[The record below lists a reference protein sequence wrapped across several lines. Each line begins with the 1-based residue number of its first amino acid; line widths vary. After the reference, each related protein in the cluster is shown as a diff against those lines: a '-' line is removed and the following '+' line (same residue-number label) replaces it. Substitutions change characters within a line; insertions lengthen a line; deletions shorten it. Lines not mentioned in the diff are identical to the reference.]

1 MKQERKTTLTNS
13 TKSKELIATYDS
25 DSKRYHRF
33 LIDEGQEITGTI
45 YIPKDKEVP
54 DRVTISLLIIAS
66 SKSALFVSECTR
78 KPIEKEV
85 GNPW

>member
-1 MKQERKTTLTNS
+1 METQIS
-13 TKSKELIATYDS
+13 ATYDQ

-54 DRVTISLLIIAS
+54 DRVTISLKIR
-66 SKSALFVSECTR
+66 ETR
-78 KPIEKEV
+78 SQGK
-85 GNPW
+85 